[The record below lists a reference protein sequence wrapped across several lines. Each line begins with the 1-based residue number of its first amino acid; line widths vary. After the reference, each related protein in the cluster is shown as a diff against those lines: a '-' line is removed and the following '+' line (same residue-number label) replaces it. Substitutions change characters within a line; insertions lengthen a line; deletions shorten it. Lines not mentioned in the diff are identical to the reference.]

1 MIRILKRLFNGK
13 LSSALRAW
21 KDMVEED
28 KRNKIIMMRVAA
40 KMQKRVMAGAFFGWS
55 DAVSEIVEN
64 RFKVKRALMRMKMR
78 VAASMFSSWID
89 MVEERKRLRKIVSK
103 TLKRMQNGKLNA
115 GWKTWVKVTMQ
126 LKRNANTAQ
135 SAALKMLNPA
145 LVGCL
150 NTWKANVATIKH
162 HRYALKKAA
171 MKWANKTLSNYFNAF
186 ADFVSEER
194 ILKTKLS
201 KAIKKLR
208 NKAISQSMESWIDY
222 IKDVRRLRYL
232 RKRAVNKWRRRMLL
246 MTWSSWQT
254 TVDMYIQR
262 KTIFMRILCKTRWKL
277 LRKGVTKWHYV
288 VLGLRLSG
296 KMNQSA
302 SKAQLPEVLKRAS
315 TTPSM
320 LERFFLE
327 SGWDH
332 NFVAEKL
339 PEYNPVSDV
348 HCTFA
353 HTPEYKKQHDQILA
367 LEQLDR
373 KLLRNTFPGQKF
385 ASTAPKKVNELK
397 QTPVNAATASGS
409 PQNAIR
415 ALKDRKRGG
424 RKEKSNIEM
433 GEDVVE
439 YLTHALEVAERK
451 AIELEQENKKIVA
464 EVGLQQQI
472 MEQKM
477 DRKKS
482 QLDEIL
488 RLQSEDLQEAET
500 KFEESAKEAKRYQ
513 KDLQEQ
519 IKTLETRIYDL
530 EENEE
535 ALFDAK
541 SKAKVN
547 ETEMKKKLIAVSNE
561 LKILKDRELVREQET
576 SAGTDSVSSL
586 KKELDVAVED
596 LHEQNVVI
604 QMMRQR
610 MNADQLAR
618 ERAEEELKKLKD
630 QSAKLIEEKL
640 MVAKDEFVKA
650 QQRMSSMKHKL
661 TESRHD
667 LSRMDQQQQ
676 LAEKRWEEN
685 KIKLTR
691 EKAEMVAELRTINRE
706 KRQADLYIKELQD
719 RLAVFERGE
728 SGRNHRHHHHKHHRT
743 NVHKSHK
750 NRPQTAGPATRSRKK
765 EHRMMSSPNGTFPDG
780 QGVGKHKQRPA
791 SAKPVRRTINV
802 WE

>member
-1 MIRILKRLFNGK
+1 
-13 LSSALRAW
+13 
-21 KDMVEED
+21 
-28 KRNKIIMMRVAA
+28 
-40 KMQKRVMAGAFFGWS
+40 MQKRVMAGAFFGWS
-55 DAVSEIVEN
+55 DVSEIVEN

-89 MVEERKRLRKIVSK
+89 MVEEKKRLRKIVSK

-126 LKRNANTAQ
+126 LKRSANTAQ

-145 LVGCL
+145 LVSCL

-194 ILKTKLS
+194 ILTTKLS

-208 NKAISQSMESWIDY
+208 NKTLSQSMESWIEY
-222 IKDVRRLRYL
+222 IRDIRRLRHL

-246 MTWSSWQT
+246 MTWSSWQN

-288 VLGLRLSG
+288 ILGIRLSG
-296 KMNQSA
+296 KVKQNT
-302 SKAQLPEVLKRAS
+302 SKTRLPEVLKRAS

-339 PEYNPVSDV
+339 PDYNPVTDV

-367 LEQLDR
+367 LEELDR
-373 KLLRNTFPGQKF
+373 KRLRNTFPGQKF
-385 ASTAPKKVNELK
+385 SPATTTKVMELK
-397 QTPVNAATASGS
+397 DSKRNPANAATASGS

-415 ALKDRKRGG
+415 ALKGKKRGG
-424 RKEKSNIEM
+424 KREKNNIEM

-439 YLTHALEVAERK
+439 YLTHALEVSEQK
-451 AIELEQENKKIVA
+451 ATELEQKNKTLVA

-477 DRKKS
+477 ARKKS

-488 RLQSEDLQEAET
+488 RLQSEDLEKTEA
-500 KFEESAKEAKRYQ
+500 KFEESSNEAKRYQ
-513 KDLQEQ
+513 KELEEQ
-519 IKTLETRIYDL
+519 IKTLETRVYDL
-530 EENEE
+530 EEQEE
-535 ALFDAK
+535 ALFEEKA
-541 SKAKVN
+541 KAKVN
-547 ETEMKKKLIAVSNE
+547 EAKMQKKLIEVSDE
-561 LKILKDRELVREQET
+561 LKILKDVELAREQES

-586 KKELDVAVED
+586 KRELDAAVED

-610 MNADQLAR
+610 MNADQAAR
-618 ERAEEELKKLKD
+618 ERAEAEIKKLK
-630 QSAKLIEEKL
+630 
-640 MVAKDEFVKA
+640 
-650 QQRMSSMKHKL
+650 
-661 TESRHD
+661 
-667 LSRMDQQQQ
+667 
-676 LAEKRWEEN
+676 
-685 KIKLTR
+685 
-691 EKAEMVAELRTINRE
+691 NRG
-706 KRQADLYIKELQD
+706 Q
-719 RLAVFERGE
+719 
-728 SGRNHRHHHHKHHRT
+728 T
-743 NVHKSHK
+743 N
-750 NRPQTAGPATRSRKK
+750 
-765 EHRMMSSPNGTFPDG
+765 
-780 QGVGKHKQRPA
+780 
-791 SAKPVRRTINV
+791 
-802 WE
+802 